1 MAKNFLGALRAQ
13 SEGQGNLSMHPQGD
27 NLYGYGP
34 TTHFLAYFRLVLGAT
49 NTPPAPRFRPVLGL
63 AAPAAP
69 FGSFGTF
76 RDLGSPEPQNMH
88 VHVLGFL
95 ADRPPRQPTFR
106 PRAPLGCCVTYSTSF
121 ESSRRDLHNEAKT
134 EHDGSTARLSC
145 RRGRCS
151 AAARST
157 SAPWAERSAA

>member
-1 MAKNFLGALRAQ
+1 MD
-13 SEGQGNLSMHPQGD
+13 M
-27 NLYGYGP
+27 GP

-106 PRAPLGCCVTYSTSF
+106 PRVPLGRREQARDRRADRAEAPQRAQATGQSTG
-121 ESSRRDLHNEAKT
+121 A
-134 EHDGSTARLSC
+134 
-145 RRGRCS
+145 
-151 AAARST
+151 
-157 SAPWAERSAA
+157 

>member
-1 MAKNFLGALRAQ
+1 MGKRARLPGFRFLNNLRF
-13 SEGQGNLSMHPQGD
+13 G
-27 NLYGYGP
+27 GYE
-34 TTHFLAYFRLVLGAT
+34 H
-49 NTPPAPRFRPVLGL
+49 TPPAPRFRPVLGL

-106 PRAPLGCCVTYSTSF
+106 PRAPLARVLC
-121 ESSRRDLHNEAKT
+121 DLQH
-134 EHDGSTARLSC
+134 LV
-145 RRGRCS
+145 
-151 AAARST
+151 
-157 SAPWAERSAA
+157 

>member
-1 MAKNFLGALRAQ
+1 MD
-13 SEGQGNLSMHPQGD
+13 M
-27 NLYGYGP
+27 GP

-88 VHVLGFL
+88 VQVLGLL
-95 ADRPPRQPTFR
+95 ADRPPRRPTFR
-106 PRAPLGCCVTYSTSF
+106 PSGTLG
-121 ESSRRDLHNEAKT
+121 
-134 EHDGSTARLSC
+134 
-145 RRGRCS
+145 
-151 AAARST
+151 
-157 SAPWAERSAA
+157 

>member
-1 MAKNFLGALRAQ
+1 MD
-13 SEGQGNLSMHPQGD
+13 M
-27 NLYGYGP
+27 GP

-88 VHVLGFL
+88 MHVLGLL
-95 ADRPPRQPTFR
+95 ADRLPRRPTFR
-106 PRAPLGCCVTYSTSF
+106 PRGTVGQAPPEQLTLSGSPLRTHPHPDNNQITTIHVYARF
-121 ESSRRDLHNEAKT
+121 EQFRAISSDF
-134 EHDGSTARLSC
+134 
-145 RRGRCS
+145 
-151 AAARST
+151 
-157 SAPWAERSAA
+157 ERF

>member
-1 MAKNFLGALRAQ
+1 
-13 SEGQGNLSMHPQGD
+13 MHPQGD

-76 RDLGSPEPQNMH
+76 GDLGSPEPQNMH
-88 VHVLGFL
+88 MHVLGFL
-95 ADRPPRQPTFR
+95 AVYIPYVYLPDMMKKERGIDATKASFVISLIGVSNT
-106 PRAPLGCCVTYSTSF
+106 LG
-121 ESSRRDLHNEAKT
+121 R
-134 EHDGSTARLSC
+134 
-145 RRGRCS
+145 
-151 AAARST
+151 
-157 SAPWAERSAA
+157 

>member
-1 MAKNFLGALRAQ
+1 MD
-13 SEGQGNLSMHPQGD
+13 M
-27 NLYGYGP
+27 GP

-76 RDLGSPEPQNMH
+76 RYLGSPEPQNMH

-106 PRAPLGCCVTYSTSF
+106 PRVPLGLIGSAPLELGLAV
-121 ESSRRDLHNEAKT
+121 
-134 EHDGSTARLSC
+134 
-145 RRGRCS
+145 
-151 AAARST
+151 
-157 SAPWAERSAA
+157 